1 MMEMLIIMATLM
13 VIQMIIMMMMYTYIR
28 RLELHLQRGPHRH
41 RHRSLRYVHHATRQ
55 DPGDEED
62 AHGSNDDGI

>member
-28 RLELHLQRGPHRH
+28 RLELHLQRGPHRY
-41 RHRSLRYVHHATRQ
+41 RHRSLRHVHHATRQ